1 MPDPKIEQLAA
12 KVLEAISDP
21 RVCGRGA
28 DALRRMVRDQLK
40 SAATSSSPETD
51 AAIDHAAGQVAGG
64 VEEICR
70 GLPPDVR
77 AMGVV
82 VAAAGAVY
90 GVAQMPEAEIRA
102 MVAGVR
108 AKVIDTKLMIAGE
121 PVQLSVSSTLAP
133 LFGEPPSVNAEARW
147 QQRIFGQTGT
157 ARLYANDLGGNAAA
171 GGSWSTPLQGGSAE
185 FGANTSGGGTVY
197 FRLKLSW

>member
-21 RVCGRGA
+21 RVCGQGA
-28 DALRRMVRDQLK
+28 SALRRLVRDQLR
-40 SAATSSSPETD
+40 SAAASSSGQTE
-51 AAIDHAAGQVAGG
+51 AAIDYAAGQVAGH

-77 AMGVV
+77 AVGVV

-90 GVAQMPEAEIRA
+90 GVSQMPEAEIRA
-102 MVAGVR
+102 MIAGIR
-108 AKVIDTKLMIAGE
+108 AKVIDTRLMIAGE

-133 LFGEPPSVNAEARW
+133 LFGERPSVSAEARW
-147 QQRIFGQTGT
+147 QQRIFGQQGT
-157 ARLYANDLGGNAAA
+157 ARLYANDLGGNPTA
-171 GGSWSTPLQGGSAE
+171 GGSWSTPLNGGSAE
-185 FGANTSGGGTVY
+185 FGANTSNGGTVY
-197 FRLKLSW
+197 FRLQLSW

>member
-21 RVCGRGA
+21 RVCGQGA
-28 DALRRMVRDQLK
+28 NALRGLIRDQMK
-40 SAATSSSPETD
+40 AAAASSSGQTD
-51 AAIDHAAGQVAGG
+51 VAIEQAAGQVAGR
-64 VEEICR
+64 VEEICH

-77 AMGVV
+77 AVGVV

-90 GVAQMPEAEIRA
+90 GVSQMPEAEIRA
-102 MVAGVR
+102 MIARVR
-108 AKVIDTKLMIAGE
+108 TKVIDTKLMIAGE

-147 QQRIFGQTGT
+147 QQRIFGQSGT
-157 ARLYANDLGGNAAA
+157 ARLYANDLGGNATA

-197 FRLKLSW
+197 FRLQFSW